1 MEVLNEMDDNLIEK
15 ANDNVIETKENLN

>member
-15 ANDNVIETKENLN
+15 ANDNLIETKENLN